1 MAINVSLT
9 QSVTA
14 IERSSQSSASS
25 VSGESRTTG
34 AGALAE
40 QRTTQNTRILEA
52 SLQVSIQSGNN
63 SQALLFRSAIDK
75 INELL
80 APAKGA
86 DALQTAMGE
95 DNSAEATAGR
105 ILSLSTGFFDSYAA
119 QSPDKDPETLIKDF
133 VAVIRS
139 GFEQGYQE
147 AADILK
153 GLGVLGG
160 EVESGIQKT
169 YELVQQGLDDFL
181 AARLAALQAPAD
193 EAVPNNATD
202 GTATGATAS

>member
-1 MAINVSLT
+1 MAITVSST

-14 IERSSQSSASS
+14 VERSSQSSAAGVSS
-25 VSGESRTTG
+25 ENRTTA
-34 AGALAE
+34 AGAQAE
-40 QRTTQNTRILEA
+40 QRTAQNTRILEA

-80 APAKGA
+80 APAKGV
-86 DALQTAMGE
+86 DALQSAMGE

-119 QSPDKDPETLIKDF
+119 QNPGKDPETLVKDF
-133 VAVIRS
+133 VGLIRS

-169 YELVQQGLDDFL
+169 FELVQKGLDDFL
-181 AARLAALQAPAD
+181 STRLAALQAPAD
-193 EAVPNNATD
+193 
-202 GTATGATAS
+202 TAEKTSAAQTTTTGATAR

>member
-1 MAINVSLT
+1 MAITVSST

-14 IERSSQSSASS
+14 VERSSQSSAAGVSS
-25 VSGESRTTG
+25 ENRTT
-34 AGALAE
+34 AASAQAE
-40 QRTTQNTRILEA
+40 QRTAQNTRILEA

-75 INELL
+75 ISELL

-86 DALQTAMGE
+86 DALQSAMGE

-119 QSPDKDPETLIKDF
+119 QNPNKDPETLVKDF
-133 VAVIRS
+133 VALIRS

-169 YELVQQGLDDFL
+169 YELVQKGLDDFL
-181 AARLAALQAPAD
+181 SARLAALQAPAD
-193 EAVPNNATD
+193 SAEKTGSAQAT
-202 GTATGATAS
+202 TTGATAG